1 MTKREQQLR
10 ELRRI
15 QAAVRE
21 LAPKWRLNFYEHR
34 EDIEQILIDTRN
46 LAAEINDDTADHDLV
61 RAANTLE
68 EMYWKDMADLKI
80 D

>member
-1 MTKREQQLR
+1 MNKKMEHLK

-15 QAAVRE
+15 QAVVHE

-34 EDIEQILIDTRN
+34 EDIEQILTDTRN
-46 LAAEINDDTADHDLV
+46 LAAEIGDETADHDLV

-68 EMYWKDMADLKI
+68 EMYWRDMEDLKI